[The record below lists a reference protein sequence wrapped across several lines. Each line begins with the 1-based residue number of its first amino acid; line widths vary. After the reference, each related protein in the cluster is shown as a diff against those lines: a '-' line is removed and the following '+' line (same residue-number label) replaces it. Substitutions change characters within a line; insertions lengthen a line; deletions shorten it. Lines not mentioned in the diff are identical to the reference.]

1 MTWAADS
8 RQTAARLRA
17 ALDAYR
23 KLPPMPGAADPI
35 RAEAQIVRNTE
46 KLPRSELIEEILLM
60 LSEPRHEVHPI
71 EKLRADVLT
80 TPWELARASKA
91 FRLLYGARIEEAQT
105 EPWFAGRM
113 STQSG
118 REWPKLRTT
127 SGPDARVIAPDELE
141 QVFTSTPL
149 ATLTLPVLESYID
162 LWNRNEVGRRALVQV
177 LALRAWQLEHGGRLP
192 GQLQELVSSGLL
204 DALPTDPYTPK
215 HPFGYVRSS
224 GQPLLPLGQ
233 FARLARGPT
242 ARGNF
247 APPPMTGYS
256 TASAP
261 TCATTWPRGTIRGEQ
276 EATSSSRCPRRK
288 PSDFPRAGPGSQVPR
303 IAGT

>member
-1 MTWAADS
+1 
-8 RQTAARLRA
+8 
-17 ALDAYR
+17 
-23 KLPPMPGAADPI
+23 
-35 RAEAQIVRNTE
+35 
-46 KLPRSELIEEILLM
+46 
-60 LSEPRHEVHPI
+60 
-71 EKLRADVLT
+71 LT

-105 EPWFAGRM
+105 EPWFAGRTF
-113 STQSG
+113 TQSG

-162 LWNRNEVGRRALVQV
+162 LWNRTEVGRRALVQV

-192 GQLQELVSSGLL
+192 GKLQELVSSGLL

-224 GQPLLPLGQ
+224 GQPLLPLGKFTALRPGPDGSRQ
-233 FARLARGPT
+233 LRPT
-242 ARGNF
+242 ADDWLL
-247 APPPMTGYS
+247 YS
-256 TASAP
+256 VGPDLRDDMAS
-261 TCATTWPRGTIRGEQ
+261 RNDQG
-276 EATSSSRCPRRK
+276 
-288 PSDFPRAGPGSQVPR
+288 RAGSDIIFPLSE
-303 IAGT
+303 AKTK